1 MIILAIV
8 TLAKHGRHDKEV
20 PHFNVLALPNLFGG
34 TVYSFMC
41 HHSLPSIVT
50 PMRDKSRVLRIVGMA
65 FMSVIV
71 VYLFLFISCGLA
83 FGM

>member
-1 MIILAIV
+1 
-8 TLAKHGRHDKEV
+8 
-20 PHFNVLALPNLFGG
+20 
-34 TVYSFMC
+34 
-41 HHSLPSIVT
+41 
-50 PMRDKSRVLRIVGMA
+50 MRDKSRVLRIVGMA